1 MKPIDINIVYT
12 EIIEKLKASNN
23 THIITELEKSSAVA
37 VTGSEALM
45 NQASFLM
52 SLRQSNPSA
61 FNLIEAQI
69 GNYLKYCRQNGLVIR

>member
-23 THIITELEKSSAVA
+23 THIITELEKSSVAA
-37 VTGSEALM
+37 VTSSEALM
-45 NQASFLM
+45 IQASYLL

-61 FNLIEAQI
+61 LI
-69 GNYLKYCRQNGLVIR
+69 